1 MDHCEYNLLNRKAVP
16 IRHIEPRN
24 GNAVISIMIEDAT
37 TMTAIA
43 TIDAETATTKIST
56 SMTTTRTTTEE
67 GTIDNTWNDRGTGN
81 IDTSKE
87 EDLFA
92 RRSVEKQPE
101 ITIGDQIQTRPLHN
115 QSNERWTTTTG

>member
-1 MDHCEYNLLNRKAVP
+1 
-16 IRHIEPRN
+16 
-24 GNAVISIMIEDAT
+24 MIEDAT

-67 GTIDNTWNDRGTGN
+67 GRIDNTWNDRGTGN

-101 ITIGDQIQTRPLHN
+101 ITIGD
-115 QSNERWTTTTG
+115 